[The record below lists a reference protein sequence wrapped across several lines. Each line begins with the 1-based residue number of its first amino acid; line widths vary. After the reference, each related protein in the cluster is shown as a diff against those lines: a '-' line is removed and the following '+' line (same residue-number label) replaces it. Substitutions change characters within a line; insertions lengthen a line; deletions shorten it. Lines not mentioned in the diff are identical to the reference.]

1 MLYYSPSPVFLVVLI
16 APCKHQKGIVADFST
31 LSAPAVQAGYSLGLA
46 QIEEIGDAI
55 EELNRVKSER
65 LGPKNW
71 RSIAFTDSFDSQA
84 QYTLASHFN
93 EVR

>member
-1 MLYYSPSPVFLVVLI
+1 M
-16 APCKHQKGIVADFST
+16 QKGIVADFSS

-55 EELNRVKSER
+55 EELNRVKTER
-65 LGPKNW
+65 LGATNW
-71 RSIAFTDSFDSQA
+71 RSIAFTDSFDSQS

-93 EVR
+93 EVRLPNTFTFCKLDS